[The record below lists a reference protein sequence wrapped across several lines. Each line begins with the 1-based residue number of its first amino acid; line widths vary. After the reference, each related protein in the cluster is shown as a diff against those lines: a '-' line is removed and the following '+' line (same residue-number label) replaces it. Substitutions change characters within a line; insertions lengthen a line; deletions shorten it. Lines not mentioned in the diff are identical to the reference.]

1 MEYKH
6 GPDSFE
12 QEGVPR
18 GSGTKFHWKSQFYRK
33 ETVRDYW
40 VYVPSQY
47 NETNPSGLMIFNDGH
62 FYVDNSASFRVPT
75 VFDNLIHQKRI
86 PPLIGILLS
95 QAIARTTQLQTSH
108 FERASVRMSMMY

>member
-6 GPDSFE
+6 GPDSLE

-18 GSGTKFHWKSQFYRK
+18 GSITKFHWKSQFYRK

-47 NETNPSGLMIFNDGH
+47 NETNPLGLMVVNDGI
-62 FYVDNSASFRVPT
+62 FT
-75 VFDNLIHQKRI
+75 LIIQL
-86 PPLIGILLS
+86 PFAFQLFL
-95 QAIARTTQLQTSH
+95 TTQYTKKESH
-108 FERASVRMSMMY
+108 S

>member
-18 GSGTKFHWKSQFYRK
+18 VSVTKFHWKSQFYRK

-47 NETNPSGLMIFNDGH
+47 NETNPLGLMVVNDGI
-62 FYVDNSASFRVPT
+62 FTLIIQLPFAFRL
-75 VFDNLIHQKRI
+75 FL
-86 PPLIGILLS
+86 
-95 QAIARTTQLQTSH
+95 TTQYTKKESH
-108 FERASVRMSMMY
+108 P

>member
-18 GSGTKFHWKSQFYRK
+18 ESVTKFHWKSQFYRK

-47 NETNPSGLMIFNDGH
+47 NEKSPSGLIVFNDGH
-62 FYVDNSASFRVPT
+62 FYAT
-75 VFDNLIHQKRI
+75 VFDNLIHQKMI
-86 PPLIGILLS
+86 PPLIGIFTEPG
-95 QAIARTTQLQTSH
+95 IARTT
-108 FERASVRMSMMY
+108 

>member
-12 QEGVPR
+12 QDGVPR
-18 GSGTKFHWKSQFYRK
+18 GSVTKFHWKSQFYRK

-47 NETNPSGLMIFNDGH
+47 DETTPSGLMVQLSDEHNCWLTPKLIILRS
-62 FYVDNSASFRVPT
+62 NSSTLRTVP
-75 VFDNLIHQKRI
+75 
-86 PPLIGILLS
+86 LL
-95 QAIARTTQLQTSH
+95 
-108 FERASVRMSMMY
+108 